1 MQLRPNETRFVA
13 IVAAIEGMADGIGA
27 DVACEIESVVTPRDE
42 DFLGLTPG
50 ETRHFFFAGAARVVA
65 GRRYTCTATMLG
77 GPGGER
83 AVLRTV
89 RATRG

>member
-1 MQLRPNETRFVA
+1 MKLHPNETRFVA
-13 IVAAIEGMADGIGA
+13 TIAAISSTPDGVGS
-27 DVACEIESVVTPRDE
+27 DVTCQVESVATPHDQ

-50 ETRHFFFAGAARVVA
+50 ETRHFYFPGDTRVIA

-83 AVLRTV
+83 AVLRTL
-89 RATRG
+89 RAARR